1 MLFSI
6 RDSHESCSS
15 TVTQSNQFY
24 LISCIEA
31 VLSFFCSHDVT
42 SLAGSIRCAWERRF
56 KTCVFI
62 CGICWVN
69 ERKEKERR
77 NNRRIKR
84 LKEQNTEK
92 KKKNAS
98 CVIVC
103 ERSLFFSMDVVSRF
117 YPLKDTWKCFI
128 NINFSV
134 SFYFQLILVLSDYFL
149 LFKIKFYLSSL
160 VWD

>member
-24 LISCIEA
+24 LISCIEG

-62 CGICWVN
+62 CRICWVN

-92 KKKNAS
+92 RRKKS
-98 CVIVC
+98 IVC
-103 ERSLFFSMDVVSRF
+103 YSVWALALFSMDVVSRF

-128 NINFSV
+128 DINFLKVLTWLWKCLLLKFEIFSKSCNNINH
-134 SFYFQLILVLSDYFL
+134 IN
-149 LFKIKFYLSSL
+149 I
-160 VWD
+160 